1 MFSPFLLEEKYN
13 EVEGSYKY
21 NLSSACTSSLS
32 LFHLVD
38 SELDLNALLKHRF
51 DYPERYGQLVTR
63 EKISQQIYQ
72 SMPSDN
78 IILTSGA
85 SEAIYLTMTS
95 LFQKGDKV
103 IVQKP
108 IYQSLFQILEDM
120 GCEIID
126 WYGFELNKLKELY
139 NQDIKAVVINNPN
152 NPTGLGF
159 QEDILKE
166 ISNIIGD
173 SMLIAD
179 EVFRS
184 LTDIPAVTEIHKNA
198 ISINDLSKSFSLPG
212 LRLGWLAVNDQSLLE
227 KFSSQKN
234 YLSLRNSSLSELL
247 ASFALDQSSRIIAR
261 NKNISQKNKD
271 HFFERLESL
280 PFKALYKK
288 EDIVGLTTVIELKD
302 KDLIEKAFKHDLFL
316 CDGKLIDPSLD
327 CHTRLG
333 FGINTE
339 VFKDGLKMVELTAN
353 ADND

>member
-13 EVEGSYKY
+13 EIEGSYKY
-21 NLSSACTSSLS
+21 NLSTACTPSLS

-38 SELDLNALLKHRF
+38 SELDLNALLKHKF
-51 DYPERYGQLVTR
+51 DYPEKYGQLVTR
-63 EKISQQIYQ
+63 EKVAQQIYRNT
-72 SMPSDN
+72 PSEN

-108 IYQSLFQILEDM
+108 IYQSLFQILEDI

-126 WYGFELNKLKELY
+126 WYGFEIDKLKELY
-139 NQDIKAVVINNPN
+139 NKDIKAVVINNPN
-152 NPTGLGF
+152 NPSGLGF
-159 QEDILKE
+159 KENELKE

-173 SMLIAD
+173 TMLIAD

-212 LRLGWLAVNDQSLLE
+212 LRLGWLAVNNTDLLE

-247 ASFALDQSSRIIAR
+247 ASFALDQSARILAR
-261 NKNISQKNKD
+261 NKNIIQKNKD
-271 HFFERLESL
+271 YFFENQASL
-280 PFKALYKK
+280 PFKAVYAK
-288 EDIVGLTTVIELKD
+288 EDILGLTTLLKLED
-302 KDLIEKAFKHDLFL
+302 KTLLERTFKNDLFL
-316 CDGKLIDPSLD
+316 CDAELIDPSLD

-339 VFKDGLKMVELTAN
+339 VFQNMLRLVQESS
-353 ADND
+353 